1 MINVWRNLLNRKTQY
16 TIKYICMFSNTN
28 MYVNDLPAVYR
39 EENGALYKQM
49 ILSDFFLAKLYG
61 K

>member
-1 MINVWRNLLNRKTQY
+1 
-16 TIKYICMFSNTN
+16 MFSNTN
-28 MYVNDLPAVYR
+28 MYVNDLSAVYR

-49 ILSDFFLAKLYG
+49 ILSKLLSDFFLAKLYG

>member
-1 MINVWRNLLNRKTQY
+1 
-16 TIKYICMFSNTN
+16 MFSNTN
-28 MYVNDLPAVYR
+28 MYVNDLSAVYR

>member
-1 MINVWRNLLNRKTQY
+1 MINVWRNLLNRKTL
-16 TIKYICMFSNTN
+16 CMFSNTN

>member
-1 MINVWRNLLNRKTQY
+1 MINVWRNLLNRKTQ
-16 TIKYICMFSNTN
+16 CDFSNTN

-49 ILSDFFLAKLYG
+49 ILSKLISDFFLAKLYG